1 MPQQEINYKM
11 NNNIIDKAK
20 DSSARS
26 WTIHAYTSKP
36 KVDGEGF
43 QLGDKWTIY
52 K

>member
-1 MPQQEINYKM
+1 M
-11 NNNIIDKAK
+11 NNNIVDKAK
-20 DSSARS
+20 DFNVRS

-36 KVDGEGF
+36 KVDGEGL

>member
-1 MPQQEINYKM
+1 M
-11 NNNIIDKAK
+11 NNNIINKAK
-20 DSSARS
+20 DSSVMS
-26 WTIHAYTSKP
+26 WTIHVYTPEP